1 MRNLY
6 SILVILTTVFTSVQ
20 AGVGGQA
27 APLYRFGAGAHVLGL
42 GGAVV
47 SLAHDPVTTLHNPSG
62 AALTRGG
69 KIVVSQT
76 RLPFDRTINVLGF
89 GRQIDPRAGF
99 TVTWV
104 NAGVDNVMGR
114 DADGEEQES
123 IENSENALS
132 FAFGTRY
139 NKFVGGVA
147 AKWYRI
153 ALDDQSPN
161 ESSNKSSNNWS
172 LSIGVTIL
180 PMEGLR
186 IGASIRDV
194 GDDLSWNDDD
204 SQLAPRKDT
213 FPRTFELGASYTLS
227 AVDVTGAVMYEGVEG
242 EGEYLHFGASWHVVR
257 ALTLRAGTRWV
268 NVTDSAREPA
278 LTAGASVNAEID
290 YAIVSFDYAV
300 IDDHLGPVH
309 SFGIRFEL

>member
-6 SILVILTTVFTSVQ
+6 AILAILTITFTGVQ

-27 APLYRFGAGAHVLGL
+27 APLYRFGAGTHVLGV

-47 SLAHDPVTTLHNPSG
+47 SLAHDPATTLHNPSG

-69 KIVVSQT
+69 KIVASQT
-76 RLPFDRTINVLGF
+76 RLPFDRSINVLGF

-99 TVTWV
+99 TITWV
-104 NAGVDNVMGR
+104 NAGVDNVMGY
-114 DADGEEQES
+114 DADGEPQEL

-153 ALDDQSPN
+153 ALDD
-161 ESSNKSSNNWS
+161 KSSNNWS

-194 GDDLSWNDDD
+194 GDDLSWKDDLTE
-204 SQLAPRKDT
+204 SQQSANSDP

-227 AVDVTGAVMYEGVEG
+227 AVDVTGAAMYEGVEG
-242 EGEYLHFGASWHVVR
+242 EGEYLHLGASWHVVR
-257 ALTLRAGTRWV
+257 ALTLRAGTRWL
-268 NVTDSAREPA
+268 NVTESAREPA

-300 IDDHLGPVH
+300 IDDHLGMVH